1 MSTTTPKMKRFN
13 YFLAEDQ
20 HEALTRA
27 AARRRVSRSQL
38 LRDILDRVFKL
49 TPPTTT
55 PDDEPASHAQTEA
68 GQ

>member
-1 MSTTTPKMKRFN
+1 MRRYNF
-13 YFLAEDQ
+13 FLAVDEFD
-20 HEALTRA
+20 ALTIH

-55 PDDEPASHAQTEA
+55 PDDEPASHTQTEA